1 MSDSSKT
8 LVISRA
14 QDLWQ
19 PASRRSFLKL
29 MGIGGTVVLLP
40 SVFAACDRGVPL
52 PTGPGTP
59 GSGGGTAVALN
70 LSNDFG
76 ILNYAFALEQ
86 LEAGYYTA
94 VLSSAGFAG
103 LNAEQKEILTDLQ
116 AHEVIHREFL
126 RAALGKNAIPNLTLN
141 AATVATT
148 TANAAIILK
157 TSQTLEDTGVSA
169 YNGAGKYLKSATYLT
184 LAGKIVSVEARHA
197 AAIRDVRDALG
208 ITGSSAS
215 GTAFAGD
222 DVVLASGAYAGLD
235 VKLEPSAVLAAV
247 ASTNEVSTPLSIGTP
262 PATTAGTPDAAPPT
276 TP

>member
-1 MSDSSKT
+1 MSDSSRT
-8 LVISRA
+8 MVISRA

-40 SVFAACDRGVPL
+40 SVFAACDSGVPL
-52 PTGPGTP
+52 PTGPGT
-59 GSGGGTAVALN
+59 GVGGGGNAVALN

-94 VLSSAGFAG
+94 VLASAGFAG

-116 AHEVIHREFL
+116 AHEVMHREFL
-126 RAALGKNAIPNLTLN
+126 RAALSTNAIPNLTLN

-157 TSQTLEDTGVSA
+157 TSETLEDTGVSA

-208 ITGSSAS
+208 ITG
-215 GTAFAGD
+215 GTLAGTRFAGD
-222 DVVLASGAYAGLD
+222 DVVSASGLD

-247 ASTNEVSTPLSIGTP
+247 AGTNEVSTSLSIGTP
-262 PATTAGTPDAAPPT
+262 PPTTPGTPDAAPPP